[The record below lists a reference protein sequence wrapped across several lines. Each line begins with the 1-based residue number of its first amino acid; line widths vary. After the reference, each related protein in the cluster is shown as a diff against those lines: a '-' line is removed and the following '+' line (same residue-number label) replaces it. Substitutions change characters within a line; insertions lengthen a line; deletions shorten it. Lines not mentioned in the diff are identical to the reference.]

1 MTHENLELK
10 KRLDNHDL
18 ETKNASIKIANLEN
32 CVAQLEAQLT
42 DAIKVKLMFIF
53 CFI

>member
-18 ETKNASIKIANLEN
+18 DTKNASIKIANLEN
-32 CVAQLEAQLT
+32 CVAQLESQLT
-42 DAIKVKLMFIF
+42 DSIKVKFMLII
-53 CFI
+53 CLI